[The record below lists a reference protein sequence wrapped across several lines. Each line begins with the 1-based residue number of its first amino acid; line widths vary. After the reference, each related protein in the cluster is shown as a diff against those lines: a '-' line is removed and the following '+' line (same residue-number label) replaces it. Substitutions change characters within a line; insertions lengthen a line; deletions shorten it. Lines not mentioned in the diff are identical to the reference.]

1 MAEPR
6 RLVLA
11 SGSAARRAMLEAA
24 GIAFEVHASSV
35 DEEAVRE
42 TLTAD
47 NADIDPADIAEVLAR
62 AKAEDVSR
70 RFPDAVVIGADQ
82 VLSLGRE
89 ILTKSADLERARVT
103 LMKLRGTTHQLHAA
117 VAVAEAG
124 EAGWATVDTASL
136 TTRSYSASFVAD
148 YLART
153 GARVCRSVGAYEIEG
168 LGINLF
174 EHVEGDHF
182 TILGM
187 PLLPLLAELRR
198 REVITS

>member
-1 MAEPR
+1 MADPR
-6 RLVLA
+6 CLILA

-24 GIAFEVHASSV
+24 GVAFEVHPSSI
-35 DEEAVRE
+35 DEDAVRD
-42 TLTAD
+42 TLNAE

-70 RFPDAVVIGADQ
+70 RFPDAVVVGADQ

-89 ILTKSADLERARVT
+89 VFTKSADLEGARRT
-103 LMKLRGTTHQLHAA
+103 LMKLRGATHELHAA

-124 EAGWATVDTASL
+124 EVGWATVDTARL
-136 TTRSYSASFVAD
+136 TARSYSASFVAD
-148 YLART
+148 YLARV

-174 EHVEGDHF
+174 ERIDGDHF

-198 REVITS
+198 REVISS

>member
-6 RLVLA
+6 RLILA
-11 SGSAARRAMLEAA
+11 SGSAARRAMLDAA
-24 GIAFEVHASSV
+24 GIAFEVHTSSV
-35 DEEAVRE
+35 DEDAVRD

-47 NADIDPADIAEVLAR
+47 NTDIDPADIAEVLAR

-89 ILTKSADLERARVT
+89 MFAKSTDLEGARRT

-117 VAVAEAG
+117 VAVAEG
-124 EAGWATVDTASL
+124 GDVGWATVDTASL

-148 YLART
+148 YLARA

-174 EHVEGDHF
+174 ERVEGDHF

-198 REVITS
+198 REVIPS